1 MTRKQ
6 SLLLIPVILGLF
18 CMNTV
23 SARAAED
30 IGYNITSEL
39 WAKAVLE
46 PATGPVTLVWKQVGA
61 DITPGGDTV
70 ISGYFYADPADFA
83 YGSQYNPEVFVKIYI
98 AANGW
103 CNMAFNHVTVD
114 NVTVYS
120 AHNYTGTAN
129 QAGTVALTNRLAEHE
144 YTGVGTQAGTKYDGT
159 WKGGAIPTRLL
170 NDEDDL
176 CGAATL
182 SLEISNSVIT
192 GTARD
197 TSGDSYD
204 ITGNVDADGDISAGF
219 AAGEGATATFTGDI
233 DGHIAS
239 GSWSESLGCKGTW
252 SVVKQ

>member
-1 MTRKQ
+1 MIGKQ
-6 SLLLIPVILGLF
+6 SLLLITAILGLF
-18 CMNTV
+18 CTNWV
-23 SARAAED
+23 SARAAQD
-30 IGYNITSEL
+30 IGYNVTSEL

-61 DITPGGDTV
+61 DITPSGDTV
-70 ISGYFYADPADFA
+70 IGGYFYADPADFA

-120 AHNYTGTAN
+120 AHNYTGSAN
-129 QAGTVALTNRLAEHE
+129 QAGTLTLANRLAEHE
-144 YTGVGTQAGTKYDGT
+144 YTGVGTLTGTEYDGT
-159 WKGGAIPTRLL
+159 WKGGAVPTTLL
-170 NDEDDL
+170 NDEDEL

-182 SLEISNSVIT
+182 SLTILNSVIT
-192 GTARD
+192 GTARS

-204 ITGNVDADGDISAGF
+204 ITGDVDASGDISAGF
-219 AAGEGATATFTGDI
+219 AASEGVTATITGDI

-252 SVVKQ
+252 SVVKE

>member
-1 MTRKQ
+1 M
-6 SLLLIPVILGLF
+6 LGLF
-18 CMNTV
+18 WMNCV

-30 IGYNITSEL
+30 IGYNVTSEL

-61 DITPGGDTV
+61 DSTPSGATV
-70 ISGYFYADPADFA
+70 ISGYFYADPADFT

-98 AANGW
+98 AENGW

-129 QAGTVALTNRLAEHE
+129 QAGTLTLANRLAEHG
-144 YTGVGTQAGTKYDGT
+144 YTGVGTQISTEYDGT
-159 WKGGAIPTRLL
+159 WKGGAVPTSLL
-170 NDEDDL
+170 NDENEL
-176 CGAATL
+176 CGVATL
-182 SLEISNSVIT
+182 SLTISNSVIT
-192 GTARD
+192 GTARSS
-197 TSGDSYD
+197 SGDSYD
-204 ITGNVDADGDISAGF
+204 ITGDVGANGDIFAGF
-219 AAGEGATATFTGDI
+219 AASEGATATFTGDI

-239 GSWSESLGCKGTW
+239 GSWSESLGCHGNW